1 MGIGEFVKSQF
12 LDVIELVDESQ
23 GKLLVS
29 KFERKH
35 VTDSGIGK
43 DEIRQGSQLI
53 VRNGQVGVFVCQ
65 GRIADVFEPGK
76 YRLTT
81 ENLPLLSDL
90 GAIPFLMN
98 SPLKS
103 DLYFVNTTQFLNN
116 KWGTT
121 NPIIVRDN
129 EMGMVR
135 ITALGNYSFCV
146 NDAKLFMNEVFGA
159 RKLNMTYDIIQFL
172 NSFIAEAITEQ
183 IAKMQTSVLDLAANC
198 RQLSAQMT
206 EVANEKAKPLGLEIS
221 EATVE
226 SIGLPEE
233 VEKLIDEQSGIG
245 MASNNM
251 QNFMQYQTARAMRD
265 AAKQEGGLAGLGAG
279 VALGNQMANA
289 IGNMGADNTQV
300 NSADTSTA
308 DPISELKKYKELLD
322 ADIISQEEFDALKKK
337 LLNL

>member
-12 LDVIELVDESQ
+12 LDVIEFVDETQ

-35 VTDSGIGK
+35 VTESGIGK

-53 VRNGQVGVFVCQ
+53 VRNGQAAVFVCQ
-65 GRIADVFEPGK
+65 GKIADIFAPGK

-116 KWGTT
+116 KWGTN
-121 NPIIVRDN
+121 NPIILRDTD
-129 EMGMVR
+129 MGMVR
-135 ITALGNYSFCV
+135 ITAFGNYAFRVSDV
-146 NDAKLFMNEVFGA
+146 ALFMNEVFGA
-159 RKLNMTYDIIQFL
+159 RKLNMTYEIIQFID
-172 NSFIAEAITEQ
+172 SFIAEAITEQ
-183 IAKMQTSVLDLAANC
+183 IAKIQTSVLDLAANC
-198 RQLSAQMT
+198 RNLSAGMT
-206 EVANEKAKPLGLEIS
+206 SVANEKAHALGLEIS
-221 EATVE
+221 SATVDN
-226 SIGLPEE
+226 IGLPEE

-265 AAKQEGGLAGLGAG
+265 AAKQDGGLAGLGAG
-279 VALGNQMANA
+279 LALGNQMAGNINA
-289 IGNMGADNTQV
+289 VSQSEQVAQADQQQSV
-300 NSADTSTA
+300 
-308 DPISELKKYKELLD
+308 DPVAELKKYKELLD
-322 ADIISQEEFDALKKK
+322 AEIISNEEFQALKKK

>member
-1 MGIGEFVKSQF
+1 MSLGEFVKSQF
-12 LDVIELVDESQ
+12 LDVVEFVDESQ

-29 KFERKH
+29 KFERKN
-35 VTDSGIGK
+35 VTESGIGK

-53 VRNGQVGVFVCQ
+53 VRNGQAGVFVCQ
-65 GRIADVFEPGK
+65 GKIADVFGPGK
-76 YRLTT
+76 YRLAT

-90 GAIPFLMN
+90 GAIPFLFN

-116 KWGTT
+116 KWGTK
-121 NPIIVRDN
+121 NPIILRDT

-135 ITALGNYSFCV
+135 ITAFGNYAFRVSDV
-146 NDAKLFMNEVFGA
+146 NLFMKEVFGA
-159 RKLNMTYDIIQFL
+159 RKLNMTFEIIQFID
-172 NSFIAEAITEQ
+172 SFIAEAITEQ

-198 RQLSAQMT
+198 RKLSAQMT
-206 EVANEKAKPLGLEIS
+206 EVANEKAQRLGLEIS

-226 SIGLPEE
+226 NIGLPEE

-279 VALGNQMANA
+279 MALGNQMANN
-289 IGNMGADNTQV
+289 ISNTNNQ
-300 NSADTSTA
+300 AQPATSKDSNV
-308 DPISELKKYKELLD
+308 DPVVELKKYKELLD
-322 ADIISQEEFDALKKK
+322 AEIISKEEFDALKKK